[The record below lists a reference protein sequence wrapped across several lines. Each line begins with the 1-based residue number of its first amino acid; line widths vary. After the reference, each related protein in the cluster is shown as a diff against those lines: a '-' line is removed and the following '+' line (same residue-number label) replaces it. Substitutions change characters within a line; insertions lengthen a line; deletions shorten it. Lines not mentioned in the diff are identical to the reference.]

1 MARRMCSEIRSE
13 LHDLNQTQNPI
24 AFHSDGNTALGANEA
39 DDNHLD
45 TTTGQPQPGVSAANG
60 APSPISSGDNWDV
73 SLQSPQ
79 FLTGKNPP
87 KRVNYSVSRFN
98 GLSVFEKLMSQSPPT
113 NKTITG
119 LGSLQRLPPEL
130 RADIWRLLVPYVDYI
145 RRMPLESSGEVRY
158 DKVPALLLTSHA
170 VSFEYSVELYRI
182 NRVLRI
188 VIQPGNELL
197 TSNNSLFQGPK
208 SNADLS
214 RFETLR
220 IEFEFPSLQDLS
232 PIHNPA
238 TTIRFEEDPTIKIL
252 HNLKLYET
260 LVYGYEEIISQKFSE
275 IENAAK
281 KCPAVQL
288 AFPETRTESWWEKA
302 HEDDTDDYRQ
312 GSVEY
317 SKMANVYLETY
328 SIHGEKKLQILLD
341 PKAKNLSRKENK
353 LVTRLLISD
362 NDALP
367 SQERKRLVLRWSW
380 NEARYFRIPPWLR
393 LESDLDDLAAKPV
406 GPYYLCFMFGI

>member
-1 MARRMCSEIRSE
+1 MARRMGSEIRSE
-13 LHDLNQTQNPI
+13 LHDLNQTQNSI

-60 APSPISSGDNWDV
+60 APSPVSSGDNWDV
-73 SLQSPQ
+73 SSQSPQ

-113 NKTITG
+113 NNTIIG

-170 VSFEYSVELYRI
+170 VSYEYSVELYRI
-182 NRVLRI
+182 NQVFRI

-220 IEFEFPSLQDLS
+220 IEIEFPSFQDLS
-232 PIHNPA
+232 PIHKPA

-288 AFPETRTESWWEKA
+288 VFPETRIESWWEKA
-302 HEDDTDDYRQ
+302 QEDDTDDYRQ

-328 SIHGEKKLQILLD
+328 STDGEKKLQILLD
-341 PKAKNLSRKENK
+341 PKAEDLSRQENK
-353 LVTRLLISD
+353 LVIRLLISD

-367 SQERKRLVLRWSW
+367 SQERKRLVLLWSW
-380 NEARYFRIPPWLR
+380 NEARYFRIPQWLR
-393 LESDLDDLAAKPV
+393 LESDLDDLAANPV
-406 GPYYLCFMFGI
+406 GPYYFCFMFGI